1 MTDDRTLT
9 RRTLITACAAVPA
22 AILAAGPAAA
32 AQSTGHGPDT
42 IALPDGWRPE
52 GIAISGH
59 HAYVGSLADGSVY
72 RADLRTG
79 AGAVHVTGP
88 GTGVV
93 GLHADRRGRLFGA
106 GGATGEGRVFDL
118 DSGRT
123 LATYRLAAG
132 TATFVNDVVVTPWAA
147 YFTDSV
153 SPFFYEVP
161 FGPHGRLPGQ
171 ERVRRV
177 PITGDFVYDAGFNA
191 NGVTTTPDG
200 RALLMVQ
207 SNKGLLFRV
216 GRDGASRAVDTG
228 GVGLTFGDGLLR
240 DGRRL
245 YVVRNRANEV
255 PVLGLDHSGTSA
267 ELLRTVTDPRFDV
280 PTTAARYGD
289 RVYFA
294 NARFDTPPTPD
305 TEYTVVAVRR

>member
-22 AILAAGPAAA
+22 ALLVAGPAEAA
-32 AQSTGHGPDT
+32 DHHPDR
-42 IALPDGWRPE
+42 IALPNGWRPE
-52 GIAISGH
+52 GIAIVGH
-59 HAYVGSLADGSVY
+59 HAYAGSLADGSVY

-79 AGAVHVTGP
+79 AGTVHITGP

-123 LATYRLAAG
+123 LATYRLAADA
-132 TATFVNDVVVTPWAA
+132 ATFVNDVVVTPWAA

-177 PITGDFVYDAGFNA
+177 PITGDFVYDTGFNA

-200 RALLMVQ
+200 RALLIVQ
-207 SNKGLLFRV
+207 SNRGLLFRV
-216 GRDGASRAVDTG
+216 GRDGGSRAVDTG

-267 ELLRTVTDPRFDV
+267 EPLRTVTDSRFDV
-280 PTTAARYGD
+280 PTTAARYRD
-289 RVYFA
+289 RVYFV
-294 NARFDTPPTPD
+294 NARFNTPPTPD
-305 TEYTVVAVRR
+305 TTYDIVAVRR